1 MRHQRLWISYSF
13 PKPFDISFSLCY
25 PMFIDKCYE
34 EKSSQSEDGQAS
46 PESESGHG
54 WDDEVHF

>member
-1 MRHQRLWISYSF
+1 MRHQRLWIPYSF
-13 PKPFDISFSLCY
+13 PKTFDISFSLCY

-54 WDDEVHF
+54 

>member
-1 MRHQRLWISYSF
+1 MRHQRLCILCSF
-13 PKPFDISFSLCY
+13 QKPVDISFSLCY
-25 PMFIDKCYE
+25 LMFIDKCYE

-54 WDDEVHF
+54 

>member
-1 MRHQRLWISYSF
+1 MRISGSGF
-13 PKPFDISFSLCY
+13 RVLSKKPFDSSFSLCY

-54 WDDEVHF
+54 

>member
-1 MRHQRLWISYSF
+1 MRHQRLWIPCSF
-13 PKPFDISFSLCY
+13 PKPFDISFLLCY
-25 PMFIDKCYE
+25 LMFIDKCYE

-54 WDDEVHF
+54 

>member
-1 MRHQRLWISYSF
+1 MRHQRFWIPCSF
-13 PKPFDISFSLCY
+13 QKPFDISFSLCY
-25 PMFIDKCYE
+25 LMFIDKCYE

-54 WDDEVHF
+54 

>member
-1 MRHQRLWISYSF
+1 MRHQLLCILCSF
-13 PKPFDISFSLCY
+13 QKPVDISFSLCY
-25 PMFIDKCYE
+25 LMFIDKCYE

-54 WDDEVHF
+54 

>member
-1 MRHQRLWISYSF
+1 MRHQLLWIPYSF
-13 PKPFDISFSLCY
+13 QKPFDISFALCY
-25 PMFIDKCYE
+25 LMFIDKCYE

-54 WDDEVHF
+54 

>member
-1 MRHQRLWISYSF
+1 MRISCSGF
-13 PKPFDISFSLCY
+13 RVLSQKPFDISFSLCY
-25 PMFIDKCYE
+25 LMFIDKCYE

-54 WDDEVHF
+54 

>member
-1 MRHQRLWISYSF
+1 MRHQLLWIPCPF
-13 PKPFDISFSLCY
+13 QKPFDISFSLCY
-25 PMFIDKCYE
+25 PIFIDKCYE

-54 WDDEVHF
+54 

>member
-1 MRHQRLWISYSF
+1 MRHQRLWIPCSF
-13 PKPFDISFSLCY
+13 QKPFDISFSLCY

-54 WDDEVHF
+54 

>member
-1 MRHQRLWISYSF
+1 MRHQRLWIPYSF

-25 PMFIDKCYE
+25 LMFIDKCYE

-54 WDDEVHF
+54 